1 MMATNICLFLHFF
14 IIVLG
19 VWPMSVGSS
28 LFLFPFLPKIINQ
41 MDLRHINSS
50 DNLVE
55 IGINLKDYYPS
66 VEWDIIS
73 VPAERHEKFYECCP
87 NEFYPGESF
96 SLDFFIV
103 SIIIPL
109 DLTPIGTEIFKQ
121 KIKRC
126 IKNDKTRVERTDGI
140 VRNALVQIKRKTN
153 PSRSHECLLCVL
165 FSCPFV
171 FFFCSLSKR

>member
-1 MMATNICLFLHFF
+1 
-14 IIVLG
+14 
-19 VWPMSVGSS
+19 
-28 LFLFPFLPKIINQ
+28 

-103 SIIIPL
+103 SITIPL
-109 DLTPIGTEIFKQ
+109 DLINPLAQ
-121 KIKRC
+121 KYLNK
-126 IKNDKTRVERTDGI
+126 K
-140 VRNALVQIKRKTN
+140 
-153 PSRSHECLLCVL
+153 
-165 FSCPFV
+165 
-171 FFFCSLSKR
+171 

>member
-126 IKNDKTRVERTDGI
+126 ILKTIR
-140 VRNALVQIKRKTN
+140 
-153 PSRSHECLLCVL
+153 
-165 FSCPFV
+165 
-171 FFFCSLSKR
+171 

>member
-1 MMATNICLFLHFF
+1 
-14 IIVLG
+14 
-19 VWPMSVGSS
+19 
-28 LFLFPFLPKIINQ
+28 

-109 DLTPIGTEIFKQ
+109 DLTPPLAQ
-121 KIKRC
+121 KYLNK
-126 IKNDKTRVERTDGI
+126 K
-140 VRNALVQIKRKTN
+140 
-153 PSRSHECLLCVL
+153 
-165 FSCPFV
+165 
-171 FFFCSLSKR
+171 

>member
-1 MMATNICLFLHFF
+1 
-14 IIVLG
+14 
-19 VWPMSVGSS
+19 
-28 LFLFPFLPKIINQ
+28 

-109 DLTPIGTEIFKQ
+109 DLKPPLAQ
-121 KIKRC
+121 KYLNK
-126 IKNDKTRVERTDGI
+126 K
-140 VRNALVQIKRKTN
+140 
-153 PSRSHECLLCVL
+153 
-165 FSCPFV
+165 
-171 FFFCSLSKR
+171 